1 MAGRLIRRRTATL
14 AALTLLVLLLHLVLL
29 GGVRQLLGDWTPDT
43 PEPDR
48 IQAVFVRALQ
58 PAAPPPPMA
67 TRPRGNDGAPGPD
80 LVKVKPGLSASAGTT
95 PFRLSP
101 SETPARAAPA
111 PGDALQPPGALQL
124 PETPGDYQPG
134 MEWPL
139 STEMHYQLTG
149 NFRGPV
155 YGQARVQW
163 LREGAH
169 YQVHLEASI
178 GPSFAPLMTR
188 RLSSDGMIGRDGL
201 MPRRFDE
208 VNGGLAGGNRKVSL
222 LFDDGG
228 VVLADGQRVP
238 REDATQDAASQFVQ
252 LTWMF
257 LTGRQTAQPGWLVQL
272 SLALPRRVHL
282 WRYVVRDMPETVDTP
297 MGPLQ
302 AWHVDSD
309 MTDTWGDMET
319 EMWLAPSLQY
329 LPVRIRIWQNRRKD
343 GSSYIDLTLKEAPL
357 QAMPAAAPASGASGT
372 SAPRAASE
380 ASAGG
385 EAGGPSEASGAA
397 SRIGR

>member
-1 MAGRLIRRRTATL
+1 MAGRLSRHRVATL
-14 AALTLLVLLLHLVLL
+14 AALTLLVLVLHLVLL
-29 GGVRQLLGDWTPDT
+29 GGAQQWLGQWTPDT

-67 TRPRGNDGAPGPD
+67 TRPRGNEGTPGPD
-80 LVKVKPGLSASAGTT
+80 PVKAKPGLTAPTGTV
-95 PFRLSP
+95 PSRLSRAD
-101 SETPARAAPA
+101 TPASSTP
-111 PGDALQPPGALQL
+111 PPVDPLQGPLALQL

-149 NFRGPV
+149 NYRGPV

-163 LREGAH
+163 LRDGAH

-188 RLSSDGMIGRDGL
+188 RLSSDGMIGPDGL

-208 VNGGLAGGNRKVSL
+208 VNGGLAGGNRRLSL

-228 VVLADGQRVP
+228 VVLANGQRVP
-238 REDATQDAASQFVQ
+238 RDDATQDAASQFVQ

-282 WRYVVRDMPETVDTP
+282 WRYVVRDAPETVDTP
-297 MGPLQ
+297 MGPLE

-329 LPVRIRIWQNRRKD
+329 LPVRIRIWQDRRKA

-357 QAMPAAAPASGASGT
+357 QAMPAPAPAASGVPVTPSAPSVPAPSGAS
-372 SAPRAASE
+372 
-380 ASAGG
+380 
-385 EAGGPSEASGAA
+385 
-397 SRIGR
+397 

>member
-1 MAGRLIRRRTATL
+1 MAGRLIQPRTAAL
-14 AALTLLVLLLHLVLL
+14 AALTLLVLLLHLGLL
-29 GGVRQLLGDWTPDT
+29 GGARQWLGDMAPAT
-43 PEPDR
+43 PEPAR

-58 PAAPPPPMA
+58 PAPPPPPMD
-67 TRPRGNDGAPGPD
+67 TRPRGNEGAPATD
-80 LVKVKPGLSASAGTT
+80 LVKAKPGLKAPAGDLPDRLAASDRPT
-95 PFRLSP
+95 PQ
-101 SETPARAAPA
+101 AAAAPDPLSSPA
-111 PGDALQPPGALQL
+111 ALQL

-139 STEMHYQLTG
+139 STELQYRLTG

-178 GPSFAPLMTR
+178 GPAVAPLITR
-188 RLSSDGMIGRDGL
+188 RLSSDGMIGPDGL

-208 VNGGLAGGNRKVSL
+208 VTGGLAGGRRQTSL

-228 VVLADGQRVP
+228 VVLGNGERVP
-238 REDATQDAASQFVQ
+238 RADDTQDAASQFVQ

-272 SLALPRRVHL
+272 SLALPRRVHT
-282 WRYVVRDMPETVDTP
+282 WRYVVRDGLETVDTP

-309 MTDTWGDMET
+309 MADTWGDMQT

-329 LPVRIRIWQNRRKD
+329 LPVRIRIWQNRRAD
-343 GSSYIDLTLKEAPL
+343 ANSYLDLVLKEPPL
-357 QAMPAAAPASGASGT
+357 QAMPAASASA
-372 SAPRAASE
+372 SAPSAS
-380 ASAGG
+380 SA
-385 EAGGPSEASGAA
+385 PQ
-397 SRIGR
+397 

>member
-1 MAGRLIRRRTATL
+1 MAGRLSRRRVATL
-14 AALTLLVLLLHLVLL
+14 AALTLLVLVLHLALL
-29 GGVRQLLGDWTPDT
+29 GGAQQWLGQWAPHT

-58 PAAPPPPMA
+58 PAAPPPPMT
-67 TRPRGNDGAPGPD
+67 TRPRGNEGTPGPD
-80 LVKVKPGLSASAGTT
+80 PVKAKPGLTAPTGTT
-95 PFRLSP
+95 PSP
-101 SETPARAAPA
+101 LPRADTPSPA
-111 PGDALQPPGALQL
+111 TPPPVDALQGPVALQL

-149 NFRGPV
+149 NYRGPV

-163 LREGAH
+163 LRDGAH

-188 RLSSDGMIGRDGL
+188 RLSSDGMIGPDGL

-208 VNGGLAGGNRKVSL
+208 VNGGLAGGNRRVSL

-228 VVLADGQRVP
+228 VVLGNGQRVP
-238 REDATQDAASQFVQ
+238 RDDATQDAASQFVQ

-282 WRYVVRDMPETVDTP
+282 WRYMVRGTTETVDTP
-297 MGPLQ
+297 MGPLE

-329 LPVRIRIWQNRRKD
+329 LPVRIRIWQDRRKA

-357 QAMPAAAPASGASGT
+357 QAMPAPAPAASGASAIPT
-372 SAPRAASE
+372 AVSVP
-380 ASAGG
+380 
-385 EAGGPSEASGAA
+385 
-397 SRIGR
+397 

>member
-1 MAGRLIRRRTATL
+1 MAGGLSQRRTALL
-14 AALTLLVLLLHLVLL
+14 AALTLLVVVLHLVLL
-29 GGVRQLLGDWTPDT
+29 GGAQQLLGTWAPDT

-67 TRPRGNDGAPGPD
+67 TRPRGTEGTPGPEA
-80 LVKVKPGLSASAGTT
+80 VKVKPGLAATTGAPGTT
-95 PFRLSP
+95 PSRLSP
-101 SETPARAAPA
+101 LETPAPTTQAP
-111 PGDALQPPGALQL
+111 PDALQSPGALQL

-149 NFRGPV
+149 NYRGPV

-188 RLSSDGMIGRDGL
+188 RLSSDGMIGPDGL

-228 VVLADGQRVP
+228 VVLANGQRSP
-238 REDATQDAASQFVQ
+238 REDSTQDAASQFVQ

-272 SLALPRRVHL
+272 PLALPRRVHL
-282 WRYVVRDMPETVDTP
+282 WRYVVRDALETVDTP

-329 LPVRIRIWQNRRKD
+329 LPVRIRIWQNRSKD
-343 GSSYIDLTLKEAPL
+343 ASSYIDLTLKEAPL
-357 QAMPAAAPASGASGT
+357 QAMPAAAPASSPASG
-372 SAPRAASE
+372 SE
-380 ASAGG
+380 SASASV
-385 EAGGPSEASGAA
+385 AGPSASQV
-397 SRIGR
+397 GR

>member
-1 MAGRLIRRRTATL
+1 MAGRLSQRRTALL
-14 AALTLLVLLLHLVLL
+14 AALTLLVVVLHLILL
-29 GGVRQLLGDWTPDT
+29 GGAQQLLGTWAPDT

-67 TRPRGNDGAPGPD
+67 TRPRGTEGATGPEA
-80 LVKVKPGLSASAGTT
+80 VKVKPGLAATTGAPGTT
-95 PFRLSP
+95 PSRLSP
-101 SETPARAAPA
+101 LETPAPTTPA
-111 PGDALQPPGALQL
+111 PPDALQSPGALQL

-149 NFRGPV
+149 NYRGPV

-188 RLSSDGMIGRDGL
+188 RLSSDGMIGPAGL

-228 VVLADGQRVP
+228 VVLANGQRSP
-238 REDATQDAASQFVQ
+238 REDSTQDAASQFVQ

-272 SLALPRRVHL
+272 PLALPRRVHL
-282 WRYVVRDMPETVDTP
+282 WRYVVRDALETVDTP

-329 LPVRIRIWQNRRKD
+329 LPVRIRIWQNRSKD
-343 GSSYIDLTLKEAPL
+343 ASSYIDLTLKEAPL
-357 QAMPAAAPASGASGT
+357 QAMPAAAPASSPASG
-372 SAPRAASE
+372 SE
-380 ASAGG
+380 SASASV
-385 EAGGPSEASGAA
+385 AGPSASQAA
-397 SRIGR
+397 R

>member
-1 MAGRLIRRRTATL
+1 MAGRLSRRPALL
-14 AALTLLVLLLHLVLL
+14 AALTLLVVVLHLVLL
-29 GGVRQLLGDWTPDT
+29 GGVQRLLGTWAPDT

-48 IQAVFVRALQ
+48 LQAVFVRALQ

-67 TRPRGNDGAPGPD
+67 TSARGSEGTPGPD
-80 LVKVKPGLSASAGTT
+80 AVKVRPGLAAPTGGL
-95 PFRLSP
+95 PARLSP
-101 SETPARAAPA
+101 SDAPEPTVPASVDPLQGPA
-111 PGDALQPPGALQL
+111 ALQL
-124 PETPGDYQPG
+124 PELPGDYQPG

-149 NFRGPV
+149 NYRGPV

-188 RLSSDGMIGRDGL
+188 RLSSDGMIGPDGL

-228 VVLADGQRVP
+228 VVLANGQRWP
-238 REDATQDAASQFVQ
+238 RDDATQDAASQFVQ

-272 SLALPRRVHL
+272 PLALPRRVHL
-282 WRYVVRDMPETVDTP
+282 WRYVVRDSLETVDTP

-329 LPVRIRIWQNRRKD
+329 LPVRIRIWQDRRKD
-343 GSSYIDLTLKEAPL
+343 ASNYIDLTLKEAPL
-357 QAMPAAAPASGASGT
+357 QAMPTAAPASASGPRPE
-372 SAPRAASE
+372 SAAAVT
-380 ASAGG
+380 
-385 EAGGPSEASGAA
+385 GPSTSQAA
-397 SRIGR
+397 L

>member
-1 MAGRLIRRRTATL
+1 MAGRLIQRRTAAL
-14 AALTLLVLLLHLVLL
+14 AALTLLVVLLHLGLL
-29 GGVRQLLGDWTPDT
+29 GGAQQVLGGWRPAT

-58 PAAPPPPMA
+58 PAPPPPPIDA
-67 TRPRGNDGAPGPD
+67 RPRGHEGGPGAD
-80 LVKVKPGLSASAGTT
+80 LVKAQPGLKPPTGDKPDRLAASDK
-95 PFRLSP
+95 
-101 SETPARAAPA
+101 PAPQTAPA
-111 PGDALQPPGALQL
+111 PEALAAPGALQL
-124 PETPGDYQPG
+124 PETAGDYQPG

-139 STEMHYQLTG
+139 STEMHYRLTG

-178 GPSFAPLMTR
+178 GPSLAPLITR
-188 RLSSDGMIGRDGL
+188 RLSSDGMIGPDGL

-208 VNGGLAGGNRKVSL
+208 VTGGLAGGRRQTSL

-228 VVLADGQRVP
+228 VVLANGERMP
-238 REDATQDAASQFVQ
+238 RTDDTQDAASQFVQ

-272 SLALPRRVHL
+272 PLALPRRVHL
-282 WRYVVRDMPETVDTP
+282 WRYVVRDSLETVDTP
-297 MGPLQ
+297 IGPLQ

-309 MTDTWGDMET
+309 MIDTWGDMET

-329 LPVRIRIWQNRRKD
+329 LPVRIRIWQNRQKD
-343 GSSYIDLTLKEAPL
+343 ANSYIELTLKEAPL
-357 QAMPAAAPASGASGT
+357 QAMPAASP
-372 SAPRAASE
+372 AAS
-380 ASAGG
+380 
-385 EAGGPSEASGAA
+385 AA
-397 SRIGR
+397 SSAASSAAAGPL